1 MPTREISIGQ
11 LASRTGCKV
20 QTIRY
25 YEQIGLMPES
35 LRTEGN
41 QRRYGPDHVARLAFV
56 RHSRELGF
64 SLEAIRELLSLADAP
79 ERPCAGA
86 DAIARRQLGEEIQ
99 VYHGAV
105 GEMPFDQEV
114 YEGIFGYAL
123 IHLLNAEERKKLIRD
138 CYHQLAPGGCMVF
151 VTLSKGDA
159 RYGQGVKVAKDSF
172 LTQHGVTLFFYDL
185 ESIEAEFGSY
195 GLSEVVEINEPREF
209 TEGMPR
215 QRFWWIECLKGV
227 E

>member
-1 MPTREISIGQ
+1 MAMPTREISIGQ

-86 DAIARRQLGEEIQ
+86 DAIARRQLEAVDRRLRQLGALKAELERMISRCSGGKIGECHVI
-99 VYHGAV
+99 
-105 GEMPFDQEV
+105 EV
-114 YEGIFGYAL
+114 
-123 IHLLNAEERKKLIRD
+123 
-138 CYHQLAPGGCMVF
+138 LADSSHAHC
-151 VTLSKGDA
+151 LSK
-159 RYGQGVKVAKDSF
+159 
-172 LTQHGVTLFFYDL
+172 QHASPEHRDL
-185 ESIEAEFGSY
+185 I
-195 GLSEVVEINEPREF
+195 
-209 TEGMPR
+209 
-215 QRFWWIECLKGV
+215 
-227 E
+227 